1 MKKIISLAL
10 ILMTFV
16 FFSPNETN
24 AQVRIQF
31 ARGRNSATVR
41 GNTGSYGNHYVV
53 RHRAGQKLALNL
65 SPASSK
71 VGILVQNDAGDE
83 VLLREY
89 RGGYY
94 EVYLEDSGDARILVS
109 TTNGRS
115 VPFTLTVT
123 ITNITDI

>member
-24 AQVRIQF
+24 AQVRIKF
-31 ARGRNSATVR
+31 AKGSNSATVR
-41 GNTGSYGNHYVV
+41 GETGSYAELYVL
-53 RHRAGQKLALNL
+53 RHRGGQKLAINL
-65 SPASSK
+65 SPNSSK
-71 VGILVQNDAGDE
+71 IGISVQNDAGDE

-94 EVYLEDSGDARILVS
+94 EIYLEDSGDARI
-109 TTNGRS
+109 TIRTNNGKS
-115 VPFTLTVT
+115 VPYTLTVT
-123 ITNITDI
+123 VTNIADI

>member
-16 FFSPNETN
+16 FFSPNETD
-24 AQVRIQF
+24 AQIRIQL
-31 ARGRNSATVR
+31 ARGKNSATVS
-41 GNTGSYGNHYVV
+41 GNTGSYAELYVV

-65 SPASSK
+65 SPNSSK
-71 VGILVQNDAGDE
+71 VGIVVQNDAGDD
-83 VLLREY
+83 VLLRKY

-94 EVYLEDSGDARILVS
+94 EVYLEDSGDARITVI
-109 TTNGRS
+109 TTNGKS

-123 ITNITDI
+123 ITNISDI